1 MDLKSIES
9 LLRERIHRLQP
20 SRVRDAMEYS
30 LMAGG
35 KRIRPRMMYAGVQG
49 YGAKEHLADEY
60 ACALEMIHTYSLIH
74 DDLPAMDNDDLR
86 RGHPTCHKQFDEA
99 TAVLAGDGLLT
110 YAFELA
116 SRGTDDAAKA
126 CRCTEILA
134 RCAGADG
141 MILGQCLDVTED
153 TGSCIGWDELKN
165 IHRFKT
171 GELLSA
177 PLMIASVLTG
187 QNEAVTG
194 KWQAIGIKIGLAFQ
208 IQDDILDVTA
218 TKEQLG
224 KSNSD
229 ERNGKITSVSLLGKE
244 NAEALMNQLYAESL
258 QEICAAEGFDC
269 TALTDL
275 VKGIQERSN

>member
-1 MDLKSIES
+1 
-9 LLRERIHRLQP
+9 
-20 SRVRDAMEYS
+20 
-30 LMAGG
+30 
-35 KRIRPRMMYAGVQG
+35 
-49 YGAKEHLADEY
+49 
-60 ACALEMIHTYSLIH
+60 
-74 DDLPAMDNDDLR
+74 
-86 RGHPTCHKQFDEA
+86 
-99 TAVLAGDGLLT
+99 
-110 YAFELA
+110 
-116 SRGTDDAAKA
+116 
-126 CRCTEILA
+126 
-134 RCAGADG
+134 
-141 MILGQCLDVTED
+141 
-153 TGSCIGWDELKN
+153 
-165 IHRFKT
+165 
-171 GELLSA
+171 
-177 PLMIASVLTG
+177 MIASVLTG

>member
-1 MDLKSIES
+1 MDLKSIDA
-9 LLRERIHRLQP
+9 LLSERIRRLAP

-35 KRIRPRMMYAGVQG
+35 KRIRPRMMYAAVQG
-49 YGAKEHLADEY
+49 YGAEEHLADDY

-116 SRGTDDAAKA
+116 SRGTADSAKA
-126 CRCTEILA
+126 CRCSEILA

-141 MILGQCLDVTED
+141 MILGQCLDVTEE
-153 TGSCIGWDELKN
+153 TSASIGWEDLKK

-187 QNEAVTG
+187 QSEDITRQ
-194 KWQAIGIKIGLAFQ
+194 WQSTGIKIGLAFQ

-229 ERNGKITSVSLLGKE
+229 ERNGKITSVSMLGKE
-244 NAEALMNQLYAESL
+244 QAETLMNQLYSESL
-258 QEICAAEGFDC
+258 QEIRAAREFDSRV
-269 TALTDL
+269 LTDL